1 LLRQSMMS
9 LSMHL
14 KSLRDLILQKR
25 KLLVKP
31 CNKQG
36 KIKLSMKDLM
46 VHLSKP
52 SMIFRLS
59 TNRN

>member
-1 LLRQSMMS
+1 MMS

-14 KSLRDLILQKR
+14 KSLREVLLQKR

-31 CNKQG
+31 CNKQE
-36 KIKLSMKDLM
+36 KIKLSMKDLR
-46 VHLSKP
+46 VHLFKP